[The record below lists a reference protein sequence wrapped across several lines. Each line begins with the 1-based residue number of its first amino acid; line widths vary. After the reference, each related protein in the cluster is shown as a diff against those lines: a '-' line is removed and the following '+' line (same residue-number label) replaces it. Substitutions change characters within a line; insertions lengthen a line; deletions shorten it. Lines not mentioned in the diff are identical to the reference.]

1 MKKLLYLLLTLTIV
15 YVIFKMTADP
25 KKKSPIGKR
34 INETLN
40 ILVWVILLGYLFA
53 FLYWMYTALFG

>member
-1 MKKLLYLLLTLTIV
+1 MKKLLYLLLTITLV
-15 YVIFKMTADP
+15 YVIFRLTADP

-40 ILVWVILLGYLFA
+40 ILVWVILLGYFFA
-53 FLYWMYTALFG
+53 FLYWMYTVLFK